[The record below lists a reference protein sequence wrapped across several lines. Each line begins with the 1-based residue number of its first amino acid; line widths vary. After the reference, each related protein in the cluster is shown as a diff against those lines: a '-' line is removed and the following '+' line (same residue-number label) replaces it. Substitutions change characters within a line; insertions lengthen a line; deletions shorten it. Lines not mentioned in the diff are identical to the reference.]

1 MNYTQ
6 LTQAIKDYVESTETS
21 FVSHIDEFIV
31 QAEKRIYN
39 DAQLPFLRKN
49 STGSLTIGSPYVE
62 TPVDFLAVFSL
73 AVIDGSNNYQYLLDK
88 DVNFLREAYPVA
100 ATQGLPKYYA
110 LFDENTIMFAPTP
123 DVAYTVELHYNHY
136 PTSIITTSS
145 GTTWLGDNYEYVLLY
160 ASLVYAYT
168 YLKGEPDLIANY
180 ERLYKEGMV
189 QLKML
194 GDGKDRRDAFRSGQ
208 VRYEVK

>member
-62 TPVDFLAVFSL
+62 TPVDFLAVYSM
-73 AVIDGSNNYQYLLDK
+73 AIIDSSSDQHFLLNK
-88 DVNFLREAYPVA
+88 DVNFIREAYA
-100 ATQGLPKYYA
+100 GASTQAQPKYYA
-110 LFDENTIMFAPTP
+110 LFDHNTFILGPTP
-123 DVAYTVELHYNHY
+123 NSAYDVELHYYYY
-136 PTSIITTSS
+136 PTSIVTAS
-145 GTTWLGDNYEYVLLY
+145 TTWLGDNYEQALLY
-160 ASLVYAYT
+160 ACLVQAYT
-168 YLKGEPDLIANY
+168 YLKGDPDLMANY
-180 ERLYKEGMV
+180 QKQYQENMV

-194 GDGKDRRDAFRSGQ
+194 GDGKDRRDAYRSGQ